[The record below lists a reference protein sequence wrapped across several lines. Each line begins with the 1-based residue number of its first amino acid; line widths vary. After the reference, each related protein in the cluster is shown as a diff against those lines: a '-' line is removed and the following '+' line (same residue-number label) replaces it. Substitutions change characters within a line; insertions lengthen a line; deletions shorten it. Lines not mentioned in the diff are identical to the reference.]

1 MINVLHLRDTDRICG
16 PGKTIIETCAR
27 IDKSKY
33 NLKIGLFLL
42 NSQTNNVYKKAAEK
56 RGIEVVPLTT
66 SSQFD
71 LRIIFKIIKV
81 IKEHNIHI
89 LHSHEYKSDIL
100 AYLVSKFYKIPIVT
114 TAHGWIVNSLKGK
127 IYIGMGKR
135 VLRHFDEVI
144 AVSPKI
150 REELL
155 RVKVPEERVRLIF
168 NAIVTENYI
177 SGDFEEN
184 ILRKR
189 FNLPSNAFLFGNI
202 GRLSPEKGQKEFIIG
217 AKKIAEEFPDTYF
230 FLVGDGPNKNNLE
243 QLVKSLDLQHRVFFT
258 GHYHDVRPVFQDL
271 NAVGLTSYTE
281 GFPNVLLESLCMNKP
296 IFASDVGGV
305 DEIVYHNKTG
315 LLIPSHDTSAAEESM
330 RYILTHPDECEQQ
343 VANGK
348 ALIQERYTFSKR
360 VEKVQ
365 ELYDGLVLT

>member
-42 NSQTNNVYKKAAEK
+42 DSQTNNEYKKAAEK
-56 RGIEVVPLTT
+56 RGIDVIPLVT
-66 SSQFD
+66 SNQFD
-71 LRIIFKIIKV
+71 LRIIFKIITV

-100 AYLVSKFYKIPIVT
+100 VYLVSKFYNIPIVT
-114 TAHGWIVNSLKGK
+114 TAHGWIANSLKGK
-127 IYIGMGKR
+127 LYIGMGKR
-135 VLRHFDEVI
+135 VLRYFDNVI

-150 REELL
+150 HKELI
-155 RVKVPEERVRLIF
+155 RVKVLETRARLIF
-168 NAIVTENYI
+168 NAIVTDNYI
-177 SGDFEEN
+177 ADSFEAN
-184 ILRKR
+184 ILRDR
-189 FNLPSNAFLFGNI
+189 FNLPSDAFLFGNI

-217 AKKIAEEFPDTYF
+217 AKKIAHEFPNTYF
-230 FLVGDGPNKNNLE
+230 FLIGDGPDRDVLE
-243 QLVKSLDLQHRVFFT
+243 EMVVEHQLQSRVFFT

-305 DEIVYHNKTG
+305 DEIIHHKETG
-315 LLIPSHDTSAAEESM
+315 LLIPPHNALAVEESM
-330 RYILTHPDECEQQ
+330 RYILTHPNDCKQQ
-343 VANGK
+343 VENGK
-348 ALIQERYTFSKR
+348 KLIRDKYAFTRR
-360 VEKVQ
+360 VEKIQ
-365 ELYDGLVLT
+365 SLYDGLVL